1 MNTESPHIPT
11 STPFAELKKDS
22 VAIASELNRCLKKHN
37 LTTVTAGNMIGV
49 SRGAVSHWTAGDRN
63 IGKKSI
69 PAVKGF
75 LGRYNWFGTAPHID
89 IAPYSVIIS
98 TGGPIDPYPYIPQ
111 ELKDI
116 TRWLV
121 WKSVNDPKTR
131 KTKKIPV
138 NAAGYPVSGK
148 DPSNWM
154 TYEQAIALSKNIG
167 FQFSD
172 KDFICGIDLDHCVDL
187 HTGEIAEWA
196 SDIVFSFGTYSETS
210 PSGTGLHIICKAE
223 IDHTGVNQGN
233 LEMYSKDRFFTFT
246 GSKFDGDSIEDCT
259 EEYKKLLAEH
269 QEKKKPEEAQ
279 EITPVDMDKSEWT
292 REDKNLFAKIAASNQ
307 GQAFQQLFAGKTTSY
322 RSPSH
327 ADFALCSILVSW
339 TEEDSKQIDRIFR
352 ASGLYR
358 DKWDSK
364 RGNSTYGAITIG
376 KAIAY
381 CKRDYQEPA
390 TSLQNNSKN
399 SKPTINPAELLGGYE
414 VSNEY
419 VNGLGKERFIYDN
432 LLIQQHVVTIISM
445 SGSGKTTFFYF
456 AVAPALAKKGLT
468 VWYIDA
474 DSPASDHKKMK
485 EAANKNGF
493 KFLNPDANRGTSAEK
508 LIAALKKI
516 ADAHQDMTDN
526 VLIFDTLKKFADL
539 MSKGSM
545 KEFYKLA
552 RKLANLGATL
562 VLLGHANKYR
572 DKDGNLVFEGVGDVR
587 SDSDELIQLESSKNS
602 SGGIDVTTVV
612 DSDKGAK
619 VRGIFK
625 PFSFNI
631 STSREITFYDKP
643 KNVVDR
649 TISATPKATDSEII
663 NATIEYLKTAT
674 EPVKQKQ
681 LADHV
686 ASMTGTG
693 IRRIKQLIV
702 QNADHKESPQGG
714 DSPFVYTVGLKNAH
728 LYELPKKDP
737 VQTSIF
743 SCAKKCGGS
752 FGTTSITE

>member
-1 MNTESPHIPT
+1 MNTESPQIQTNIPL
-11 STPFAELKKDS
+11 AEFKNDS
-22 VAIASELNRCLKKHN
+22 ATIAYELDSCLKRYN
-37 LTTVTAGNMIGV
+37 LTTVAAGEMIGV
-49 SRGAVSHWTAGDRN
+49 SRGAISHWTVGDRP

-75 LGRYNWFGTAPHID
+75 LGRYNWFGMAPHIG
-89 IAPYSVIIS
+89 IAPYSVIMPTIVS
-98 TGGPIDPYPYIPQ
+98 IDPYLNIPQ

-116 TRWLV
+116 PRWLI
-121 WKSVNDPKTR
+121 WKSVQDPKTG
-131 KTKKIPV
+131 KIKKIPV
-138 NAAGYPVSGK
+138 NAAGYLVSGK
-148 DPSNWM
+148 DPKNWM
-154 TYEQAIALSKNIG
+154 TYKQAIAISKNIG

-172 KDFICGIDLDHCVDL
+172 KDLICGIDLDHCVDL

-210 PSGTGLHIICKAE
+210 PSGTGLHIICKADV
-223 IDHTGVNQGN
+223 DHTGINQGN
-233 LEMYSKDRFFTFT
+233 IEMYSKDRFFTFT
-246 GSKFDGDSIEDCT
+246 GNKFDGDSIEDCT
-259 EEYKKLLAEH
+259 EEYKALLAEH
-269 QEKKKPEEAQ
+269 QKQEKPELQ
-279 EITPVDMDKSEWT
+279 QDTIPVDTDKKEWN
-292 REDKNLFAKIAASNQ
+292 REDKSIYAKITASKQAALFQKLFDGDLSGHNSN
-307 GQAFQQLFAGKTTSY
+307 SE
-322 RSPSH
+322 
-327 ADFALCSILVSW
+327 ADIALCNILAFW
-339 TEEDSKQIDRIFR
+339 TRKDSKQMDRIFR

-358 DKWDSK
+358 EKWDSK
-364 RGNSTYGAITIG
+364 RGNSTYGAITIE
-376 KAIAY
+376 KAIADY
-381 CKRDYQEPA
+381 KEVYQEPVNTPA
-390 TSLQNNSKN
+390 ACSKG
-399 SKPTINPAELLGGYE
+399 KVTINATELLGGYE

-419 VNGLGKERFIYDN
+419 VNSLGQERFIYEN

-456 AVAPALAKKGLT
+456 VVAPALAKKGLT

-485 EAANKNGF
+485 EVANKHGF
-493 KFLNPDANRGTSAEK
+493 RFLNPDTNRGTSSES
-508 LIAALKKI
+508 LIADLKKI

-526 VLIFDTLKKFADL
+526 VFFLDTVKKFADL

-552 RKLANLGATL
+552 RKLANLGATI

-587 SDSDELIQLESSKNS
+587 SDSDELIQLESKKNS

-619 VRGIFK
+619 VRGVFK

-631 STSREITFYDKP
+631 SASREITFYDKP

-649 TISATPKATDSEII
+649 NISATPKATDNEILDAI
-663 NATIEYLKTAT
+663 FEYLKTAT

-686 ASMTGTG
+686 ASMTGAG
-693 IRRIKQLIV
+693 IRRVKQLIV
-702 QNADHKESPQGG
+702 QNAGLKESPQGG
-714 DSPFVYTVGLKNAH
+714 DSQFVYTVGLKNAH
-728 LYELPKKDP
+728 LYELLKKDP
-737 VQTSIF
+737 VQASIF
-743 SCAKKCGGS
+743 SCTEKCGG
-752 FGTTSITE
+752 